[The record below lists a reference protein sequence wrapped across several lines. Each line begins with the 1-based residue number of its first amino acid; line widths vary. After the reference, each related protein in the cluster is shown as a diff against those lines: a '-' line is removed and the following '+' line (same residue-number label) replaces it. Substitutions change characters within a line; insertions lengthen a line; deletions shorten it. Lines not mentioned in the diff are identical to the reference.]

1 MVKIQIGTGYLET
14 KEGTA
19 FPLNFQVGDIRDIS
33 LRKGSFS
40 KTITLTGS
48 KNNNDLLNHYYDVNI
63 QAGTFNINK
72 LTKCAVIQN
81 GIPIVEDALLQLVS
95 VTKQQVTGNHEE
107 YVVYEVLIKDT
118 KAEFFTA
125 ITNAEL
131 TDLDFSDFDHAF
143 DSNAIVNTFNNTVA
157 DGYKYFLPASPD
169 INYSINEFKPAVF
182 AKTYFDRIFSSVGFS
197 YDWSGLTAAH
207 FDKLIIP
214 YNGDAN
220 NFDYNDY
227 LVEANTSYITSTIQI
242 PGQNLNFQQTIN
254 TPWTEISDPQNIFTP
269 LTGSYNAPFTTS
281 AAQAQ
286 YYTYE
291 VTINYDLILDNQ
303 SGVNAIPSFQDSI
316 NNWWPNQQ
324 FLYKPFITT
333 ISGGNNDFKAYI
345 YNNPTYANTAG
356 WEHVVEYSSTLAPG
370 QTTILS
376 ATATVNV
383 VATGFSIG
391 TPAHIIAGEIL
402 QLGVGVDVDA
412 PVIPNISFN
421 PRWHKNNESGPNAQV
436 NVIMDVNDIRIKIL
450 PSPSV
455 NVIGGTL
462 LFNEYIPNK
471 IKQSDFVKSV
481 FQMYNLYVDIDTDQP
496 NKLILTHR
504 DDYYD
509 NGKEVDWTYKL
520 DKSKEQELIFLP
532 DLTKKKL
539 VLTYKQDEDDPNKTY
554 LQATKEIYGQVQY
567 TFDNEYVKDVD
578 TKELIFSPT
587 PITKTIFGAYVP
599 MIAGAAPKTNIRILY
614 DGGLGTCD
622 LFNIYEYG
630 YTGALALTSYPMV
643 GHFDNPL
650 NPTFDINFATCDF
663 YYYSPQ
669 TLTNNNLYNLYWR
682 RTINQINVGKM
693 LIANFNLKEDDI
705 QALKL
710 NDKIRIDNSWWNINK
725 VIDYDANKNTLTKV
739 ELISIDTDID
749 FAPFISHIGIGVPA
763 NGTTTQ
769 VASTSIIN
777 SKNEHSNVI
786 IGQVTGSVIG
796 AGNVIIGKKIT
807 ATGNGLKSA
816 ENGIITDNLTLTGL
830 LNGVPYTAPPKKYVV
845 SLTQAGTADPS
856 IVIFE
861 NTFSVIEWTRDGQ
874 GVYKGF
880 LVDYT
885 YGDILNSEVVVLTGN
900 HNNDILVNAQ
910 YSSTD
915 NCIWVYTTT
924 IGIGLA
930 DSLLND
936 TTIEFRK
943 Y

>member
-14 KEGTA
+14 QDGTA
-19 FPLNFQVGDIRDIS
+19 FPLNFQVGDIRDLS

-63 QAGTFNINK
+63 QAGTFDINK
-72 LTKCAVIQN
+72 VTKCAVIQN
-81 GIPIVEDALLQLVS
+81 GVPIIEDALLQLVN
-95 VTKQQVTGNHEE
+95 VTKQQVTSAHEE
-107 YVVYEVLIKDT
+107 YVTYEVLIKDT

-125 ITNAEL
+125 ITNKEL
-131 TDLDFSDFDHAF
+131 TDLDFTDLNHTF
-143 DSNAIVNTFNNTVA
+143 DSAAIVSGFSNTVT
-157 DGYKYFLPASPD
+157 DGYKYFLPGSGD
-169 INYSINEFKPAVF
+169 VHYGVNEFKPAIF
-182 AKTYFDRIFSSVGFS
+182 AKTYFDRIFAQAGFS

-220 NFDYNDY
+220 DFDYKDY
-227 LVEANTSYITSTIQI
+227 LVEANNAFTTSTVQSI
-242 PGQNLNFQQTIN
+242 GQNNNFQQTIN
-254 TPWTEISDPQNIFTP
+254 TVWTETLDNQNVFTP
-269 LTGSYNAPFTTS
+269 ATGTYTAPFSTS

-286 YYTYE
+286 FYFYE
-291 VTINYDLILDNQ
+291 VTLNYDLILDNQ
-303 SGVNAIPSFQDSI
+303 SGVTAYPAYQF
-316 NNWWPNQQ
+316 NNGTWQSTI
-324 FLYKPFITT
+324 FLYKPFVSTRT
-333 ISGGNNDFKAYI
+333 SASNDTKVYI
-345 YNNPTYANTAG
+345 YNNPAYVNNSN
-356 WEHVVEYSSTLAPG
+356 WVNVVPQSSPIAAG
-370 QTTILS
+370 QTTIHS
-376 ATATVNV
+376 ASTTVTV
-383 VATGFSIG
+383 IAAGPG
-391 TPAHIIAGEIL
+391 TPPHIVAGNLI
-402 QLGVGVDVDA
+402 QLAVGVDMQ
-412 PVIPNISFN
+412 PYNNN
-421 PRWHKNNESGPNAQV
+421 PRWHKSSLSGANAQV
-436 NVIMDVNDIRIKIL
+436 NVILDVTDIRIKIL

-455 NVIGGTL
+455 IINGGTL
-462 LFNEYIPNK
+462 LVNEYIPSK

-509 NGKEVDWTYKL
+509 SGKEVDWTYKL
-520 DKSKEQELIFLP
+520 DKSKDQELIFLP
-532 DLTKKKL
+532 DLTNKKL
-539 VLTYKQDEDDPNKTY
+539 VLTYKQDSDDPNKTY
-554 LQATKEIYGQVQY
+554 AEVTKEVYGQVQY

-599 MIAGAAPKTNIRILY
+599 MLAGAAPKTNIRILY
-614 DGGLGTCD
+614 DGGLGTCSPY
-622 LFNIYEYG
+622 NIYDYG
-630 YTGALALTSYPMV
+630 TTGLIGEINYPMV
-643 GHFDNPL
+643 GHFNNPL

-669 TLTNNNLYNLYWR
+669 SLTNNNLYNLYWR

-725 VIDYDANKNTLTKV
+725 VIDYDASRNTLTKV
-739 ELISIDTDID
+739 ELISIDTEID
-749 FAPFISHIGIGVPA
+749 FAPFISHVGTGVPA
-763 NGTTTQ
+763 NQSTTQ
-769 VASTSIIN
+769 VASTSVLN
-777 SKNEHSNVI
+777 SKNEHNNIV
-786 IGQVTGSVIG
+786 IGQVTGAVVG

-816 ENGIITDNLTLTGL
+816 EDGIITDNLTLTGT
-830 LNGVPYTAPPKKYVV
+830 LNGLPYVAPPQKYVV
-845 SLTQAGTADPS
+845 SLTQAGTADPTIS
-856 IVIFE
+856 ILE
-861 NTFSVIEWTRDGQ
+861 NTFSIIEWTRVSQ
-874 GVYKGF
+874 GVYQGF

-885 YGDILNSEVVVLTGN
+885 YGDILNNEVVVFSGN

-910 YSSTD
+910 YSSSD

-930 DSLLND
+930 DNLLND
-936 TTIEFRK
+936 TSVEFRK

>member
-63 QAGTFNINK
+63 QAGTFNINT
-72 LTKCAVIQN
+72 LTKCSVIQN

-131 TDLDFSDFDHAF
+131 TDLDFSDLDHTF
-143 DSNAIVNTFNNTVA
+143 DSSSIVSGFSNTVT
-157 DGYKYFLPASPD
+157 DGYKYYLPA
-169 INYSINEFKPAVF
+169 NYSIDYGINEFKPAIF
-182 AKTYFDRIFSSVGFS
+182 AQTYFDRIFSAAGFS

-214 YNGDAN
+214 YNGDTN

-227 LVEANTSYITSTIQI
+227 LVEAETSYLTSTVQTI
-242 PGQNLNFQQTIN
+242 GQNNTFQQTLN
-254 TPWTEISDPQNIFTP
+254 SAWTEVYDAQGIYTP
-269 LTGSYNAPFTTS
+269 LTGSYTAPFNTS
-281 AAQAQ
+281 ASQSQ
-286 YYTYE
+286 MYNYECTIYYD
-291 VTINYDLILDNQ
+291 VILDNQ
-303 SGVNAIPSFQDSI
+303 SGVSAYPTYQPTQFNGTQGANVWTNIEYKPYLRTVSNGVNDTKAYLNAGAQPILAIP
-316 NNWWPNQQ
+316 
-324 FLYKPFITT
+324 TV
-333 ISGGNNDFKAYI
+333 GG
-345 YNNPTYANTAG
+345 
-356 WEHVVEYSSTLAPG
+356 SLAAG
-370 QTTILS
+370 QTTIFSDTSTVTALATGPGFGFNSAILAGQIIQLS
-376 ATATVNV
+376 A
-383 VATGFSIG
+383 
-391 TPAHIIAGEIL
+391 
-402 QLGVGVDVDA
+402 GVDMLYG
-412 PVIPNISFN
+412 NSTSSNF
-421 PRWHKNNESGPNAQV
+421 RWRKNSITGSYAQV
-436 NVIMDVNDIRIKIL
+436 NVNLRINNVRIKIL
-450 PSPSV
+450 PSPT
-455 NVIGGTL
+455 VIPTGGTL
-462 LFNEYIPNK
+462 FVNDYIPNK
-471 IKQSDFVKSV
+471 IKQSDFIKSI
-481 FQMYNLYVDIDTDQP
+481 FQMYNLYVDIDNDQP

-532 DLTKKKL
+532 ELSKKKL
-539 VLTYKQDEDDPNKTY
+539 VLTYKADPEDYANKTY
-554 LQATKEIYGQVQY
+554 TQATKEIYGQVTY
-567 TFDNEYVKDVD
+567 TFDNEYVKDID

-587 PITKTIFGAYVP
+587 PVKSTVFGAYVP

-614 DGGLGTCD
+614 DGGLGTCSP
-622 LFNIYEYG
+622 FNIYDYG
-630 YTGALALTSYPMV
+630 TTGVLLQTSYPLV
-643 GHFDNPL
+643 GHFDNPF

-663 YYYSPQ
+663 YYYSPT

-739 ELISIDTDID
+739 ELISIDSEID
-749 FAPFISHIGIGVPA
+749 FAPFISHVGTGVPA
-763 NGTTTQ
+763 NQVTTQ
-769 VASTSIIN
+769 VASTTIIN
-777 SKNEHSNVI
+777 SKTEHSNI
-786 IGQVTGSVIG
+786 ITGPVTGNVIG
-796 AGNVIIGKKIT
+796 AGNVITGKKTT

-816 ENGIITDNLTLTGL
+816 DDGIITDSLTLTGL
-830 LNGVPYTAPPKKYVV
+830 LNGVPYIAPPQRYVV

-856 IVIFE
+856 FVIFE
-861 NTFSVIEWTRDGQ
+861 NTFSIIEWTRDSQ
-874 GVYKGF
+874 GTYKGF

-885 YGDILNSEVVVLTGN
+885 AGDILNSEVVVLTGN

-910 YSSTD
+910 YSSSD

>member
-63 QAGTFNINK
+63 QAGTFNINT
-72 LTKCAVIQN
+72 LTKCSVIQN
-81 GIPIVEDALLQLVS
+81 GIPILEDALLQLIS

-131 TDLDFSDFDHAF
+131 TDLDFSDLDHIF
-143 DSNAIVNTFNNTVA
+143 DSSSIVSGFSNTVT
-157 DGYKYFLPASPD
+157 DGYKYYLPA
-169 INYSINEFKPAVF
+169 NYSIDYGINEFKPAIF
-182 AKTYFDRIFSSVGFS
+182 AQTYFDRIFAAAGFS

-227 LVEANTSYITSTIQI
+227 LVEAETSYLTSTVQTI
-242 PGQNLNFQQTIN
+242 GQNTNFQQTMN
-254 TPWTEISDPQNIFTP
+254 SAWTEIYDAQGIYTP
-269 LTGSYNAPFTTS
+269 LTGSYTAPFNTS
-281 AAQAQ
+281 ANQAQ
-286 YYTYE
+286 NYQFECTIYYD
-291 VTINYDLILDNQ
+291 VILDNQ
-303 SGVNAIPSFQDSI
+303 SGVTAYPAYQASNGSWQNSVFLYRPFLRTLTNGSNDNKKYIYENPLYISSTTNYGIWVNAIP
-316 NNWWPNQQ
+316 
-324 FLYKPFITT
+324 Y
-333 ISGGNNDFKAYI
+333 SGAL
-345 YNNPTYANTAG
+345 PT
-356 WEHVVEYSSTLAPG
+356 G
-370 QTTILS
+370 QTTIHS
-376 ATATVNV
+376 ASTTIKV
-383 VATGFSIG
+383 VSTGGGALQGTILAGEIIQLATGFDIDG
-391 TPAHIIAGEIL
+391 NNLNT
-402 QLGVGVDVDA
+402 
-412 PVIPNISFN
+412 
-421 PRWHKNNESGPNAQV
+421 RWHKSSPSGTNAQV
-436 NVIMDVNDIRIKIL
+436 NVILDIHDIRVKIL

-455 NVIGGTL
+455 IPSGGTL
-462 LFNEYIPNK
+462 FVNEYIPNK
-471 IKQSDFVKSV
+471 IKQSDFIKSI
-481 FQMYNLYVDIDTDQP
+481 FQMYNLYVDIDADQP

-509 NGKEVDWTYKL
+509 NGKEKDWTYKL

-532 DLTKKKL
+532 ELSKKKL
-539 VLTYKQDEDDPNKTY
+539 VLTYKADPEDYANKTY
-554 LQATKEIYGQVQY
+554 TQATKEIYGQVQY
-567 TFDNEYVKDVD
+567 TFDNEYVKDID

-587 PITKTIFGAYVP
+587 PVKSTVFGAYVP

-614 DGGLGTCD
+614 DGGLGTCSP
-622 LFNIYEYG
+622 FNIYDYG
-630 YTGALALTSYPMV
+630 TTGELLQTSYPLV
-643 GHFDNPL
+643 GHFDNPF

-663 YYYSPQ
+663 YYYSPT

-749 FAPFISHIGIGVPA
+749 FAPFISHVGTGFTA
-763 NGTTTQ
+763 NDTTTQ
-769 VASTSIIN
+769 VASTTIIN
-777 SKNEHSNVI
+777 SKTEHSNI
-786 IGQVTGSVIG
+786 IAGPVTGNVIG
-796 AGNVIIGKKIT
+796 AGNVITGKKTT
-807 ATGNGLKSA
+807 ATGNGLKSDMD
-816 ENGIITDNLTLTGL
+816 GIITDNLTLTGL
-830 LNGVPYTAPPKKYVV
+830 LNGVPYIAPPQRYVV

-861 NTFSVIEWTRDGQ
+861 NTFSIIEWTRVSQ
-874 GVYKGF
+874 GVYQGF
-880 LVDYT
+880 LTDYT

-910 YSSTD
+910 YSSSD

-930 DSLLND
+930 DGLLND

>member
-19 FPLNFQVGDIRDIS
+19 FPLNFQVGDIRDLS

-81 GIPIVEDALLQLVS
+81 GVPIIEDALLQLIN
-95 VTKQQVTGNHEE
+95 VTKQQVTSAHEE

-131 TDLDFSDFDHAF
+131 TDLDFSDLNHTF
-143 DSNAIVNTFNNTVA
+143 DSAAVVSGFSNTVT
-157 DGYKYFLPASPD
+157 DGYKYFLPGSGD
-169 INYSINEFKPAVF
+169 VHYGINEFKPAIF
-182 AKTYFDRIFSSVGFS
+182 AKTYFDRIFSSAGFS
-197 YDWSGLTAAH
+197 YDWAALTAAR

-220 NFDYNDY
+220 AFDYNDY
-227 LVEANTSYITSTIQI
+227 LVEANNTFTTSAVQPI
-242 PGQNLNFQQTIN
+242 GQNTNFQQTIN
-254 TPWTEISDPQNIFTP
+254 TVWTETLDSQGVFTP
-269 LTGSYNAPFTTS
+269 ATGTYTAPFSTS

-286 YYTYE
+286 YYFYE
-291 VTINYDLILDNQ
+291 VTLNYDLILDNT
-303 SGVNAIPSFQDSI
+303 SGLIAYPVYQTGNASWNFGK
-316 NNWWPNQQ
+316 
-324 FLYKPFITT
+324 FLYKPFVRTIT
-333 ISGGNNDFKAYI
+333 SASNDTKVYLYNTPADP
-345 YNNPTYANTAG
+345 NNPSWIN
-356 WEHVVEYSSTLAPG
+356 VVPYGSSLAAG
-370 QTTILS
+370 QTTIHS
-376 ATATVNV
+376 ASTTVTVIAAGGTAFNPPTI
-383 VATGFSIG
+383 VAGNLI
-391 TPAHIIAGEIL
+391 
-402 QLGVGVDVDA
+402 QLAVGVDMQQY
-412 PVIPNISFN
+412 IPTGYTGNN
-421 PRWHKNNESGPNAQV
+421 PRWHNTSANGPNAQV
-436 NVIMDVNDIRIKIL
+436 NVKLDITDIRIKIL

-455 NVIGGTL
+455 IINSGTL
-462 LFNEYIPNK
+462 LVNEYIPSK
-471 IKQSDFVKSV
+471 IKQSDFVKSI

-520 DKSKEQELIFLP
+520 DKSKDQELIFLP
-532 DLTKKKL
+532 DLTNKKL
-539 VLTYKQDEDDPNKTY
+539 VLTYKQDDDDPNKIY
-554 LQATKEIYGQVQY
+554 QEATKEIYGQVQY

-599 MIAGAAPKTNIRILY
+599 MLAGAAPKTNIRILY
-614 DGGLGTCD
+614 DGGMGTCSP
-622 LFNIYEYG
+622 FNIYDYG
-630 YTGALALTSYPMV
+630 STGLIGEINYPLV
-643 GHFDNPL
+643 GHFNNPL

-669 TLTNNNLYNLYWR
+669 SLTNNNLYNLYWR

-693 LIANFNLKEDDI
+693 LIAQFNLKEDDI
-705 QALKL
+705 QALQL

-725 VIDYDANKNTLTKV
+725 VIDYDASRNTLTTV
-739 ELISIDTDID
+739 ELISIDTEID
-749 FAPFISHIGIGVPA
+749 FAPFISHVGTGVPA
-763 NGTTTQ
+763 NQTTTQ
-769 VASTSIIN
+769 VASTSVLN
-777 SKNEHSNVI
+777 SKNEHSNIV
-786 IGQVTGSVIG
+786 IGQVTGAVVG

-816 ENGIITDNLTLTGL
+816 ENGIITDNLTLTGT
-830 LNGVPYTAPPKKYVV
+830 LNGELYIAPPQRYVV
-845 SLTQAGTADPS
+845 NLTQAGTADPT
-856 IVIFE
+856 VTIFE
-861 NTFSVIEWTRDGQ
+861 NTFSIIEWTRDSQ
-874 GVYKGF
+874 GTYKGF
-880 LVDYT
+880 LTDYT
-885 YGDILNSEVVVLTGN
+885 YGDILNSEVAVFVGN
-900 HNNDILVNAQ
+900 YSNNILISAY
-910 YSSTD
+910 YSSSD
-915 NCIWVYTTT
+915 NCIWVTTTT

-936 TTIEFRK
+936 TSIEFRK